1 MGAPSS
7 AGTLRGR
14 APSPLARGLRHAR
27 TAPVLAGAGALYTV
41 SPELRMPVAGALA
54 AYGATIVAFL
64 GGLHWGLAARG
75 NGAGAQYA
83 WGVLPSLLAW
93 GALLLPDRPGL
104 YVLAAGLV
112 ACYLVDRRVLP
123 AQGLGGW
130 MPLRALLTVIAAGS
144 CLVGALAV

>member
-1 MGAPSS
+1 MVRTVNRSIARRPVTSFQSSGADTV
-7 AGTLRGR
+7 ACGF
-14 APSPLARGLRHAR
+14 AR
-27 TAPVLAGAGALYTV
+27 T
-41 SPELRMPVAGALA
+41 

-104 YVLAAGLV
+104 YVLAASLV

>member
-1 MGAPSS
+1 MGVPSS
-7 AGTLRGR
+7 AGTLRGH
-14 APSPLARGLRHAR
+14 APSPIARGLGLTG
-27 TAPVLAGAGALYTV
+27 TAPFLACAIALWTV
-41 SPELRMPVAGALA
+41 PPELCMHVAGALA
-54 AYGATIVAFL
+54 AYGATIVSFL

-112 ACYLVDRRVLP
+112 ACYLVDRRVLR

-130 MPLRALLTVIAAGS
+130 MPLRALLTAIAAGS